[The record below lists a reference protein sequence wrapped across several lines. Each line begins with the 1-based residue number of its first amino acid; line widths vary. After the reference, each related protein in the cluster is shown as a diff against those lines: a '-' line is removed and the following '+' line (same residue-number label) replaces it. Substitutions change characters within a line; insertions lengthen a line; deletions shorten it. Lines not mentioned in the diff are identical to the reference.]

1 MRVMTTYKLTIT
13 PGMQDFRALR
23 MFYAFFVFA
32 SAIWCATLFSAPI
45 LAAGDPWMR
54 RLSGVIRLC
63 FTPIC
68 HQASD
73 RSFHLMGQSLAV
85 CARCTG
91 IYCGFLAGVLIYPL
105 RLGTRSPELLSR
117 KMLVIAGLPTALE
130 ITGSR
135 LGVIPDSSVLRA
147 LTGGL
152 LGVVV
157 AFCVLQ
163 TVHDL
168 FPKYPNR

>member
-1 MRVMTTYKLTIT
+1 MTTHELTIH
-13 PGMQDFRALR
+13 PGMQDFRAVR
-23 MFYAFFVFA
+23 MSYAFLLFA
-32 SAIWCATLFSAPI
+32 SAIWCATLFSVPI

-91 IYCGFLAGVLIYPL
+91 IYCGFLVGLLVHPL
-105 RLGTRSPELLSR
+105 RFGTRSPGLPSR
-117 KMLVIAGLPTALE
+117 RILVIAGLPTVLG
-130 ITGSR
+130 ILGSR
-135 LGVIPDSSVLRA
+135 LGVLPDSNVLRA

-163 TVHDL
+163 TVHDI
-168 FPKYPNR
+168 FPKHSNQ